1 MCEKTPSKTI
11 YTMKRNERNIIVYVM
26 NLPAGAVA
34 SIRAYSK
41 KEKKKF
47 RVMLIVN
54 SQDTEKKHKEKYG
67 DLDIFL
73 ECDFSNPAHIAE
85 VLAPYQ
91 DELCAITCRTES
103 YMARFIQIIPHVP
116 YLRTPTTESLRWAT
130 DKLEMRR
137 RFKLLAKKFTPKYA
151 IVRENTKVER
161 ARVIEK
167 IKFPMILKPTN
178 LAQSL
183 LVSICYHEE
192 DLKLALT
199 HAFKKIKKI
208 YAENG
213 RIEEPKMMV
222 EEFMEGDMYSVDA
235 YVNGRGTVYFCPM
248 VKVITGKNI
257 GHDDF
262 YNYMHLS
269 PTGLK
274 KERIEL
280 AREAA
285 TAGIHALGLRN
296 TTAHV
301 ELMKVDDEWKLI
313 EIGPRVGGFRD
324 KLHSLSCDIDHSLND
339 ILIRMPKKPIIPK
352 KCKGFAATLKWYP
365 KKEGKIIRL
374 KGIKKC
380 QELKSFIDIKLIKKI
395 GDQCQFAKNG
405 GKAVFTITLFN
416 TERSRLLADIRR
428 VEQLIDVEIGK

>member
-1 MCEKTPSKTI
+1 
-11 YTMKRNERNIIVYVM
+11 MKNKERNIIAYVM

-34 SIRAYSK
+34 SIRAY
-41 KEKKKF
+41 EKREKRKF
-47 RVMLIVN
+47 RVMLIC
-54 SQDTEKKHKEKYG
+54 DTSHAEKKHRENYT
-67 DLDIFL
+67 DLDMYL
-73 ECDFSNPAHIAE
+73 ECDFSSPARIAE
-85 VLAPYQ
+85 MLAPYQ

-103 YMARFIQIIPHVP
+103 YMARFTQIIPHVP
-116 YLRTPTTESLRWAT
+116 YLRTPTTESLKWAT

-137 RFKLLAKKFTPKYA
+137 RFALLAKKYTPKYA
-151 IVRENTKVER
+151 VVRENTKIER
-161 ARVIEK
+161 KRVADK

-199 HAFKKIKKI
+199 HAFKKIHKI
-208 YAENG
+208 YEENG

-274 KERIEL
+274 KERIERAHDA
-280 AREAA
+280 ARE
-285 TAGIHALGLRN
+285 GIHALGLRN

-301 ELMKVDDEWKLI
+301 ELMKIDDEWKLI
-313 EIGPRVGGFRD
+313 EIGPRIGGFRD

-339 ILIRMPKKPIIPK
+339 VLIRLPKKPIIPK

-365 KKEGKIIRL
+365 KKEGKIVGL

-380 QELKSFIDIKLIKKI
+380 QGLKSFVDIKLIKKI
-395 GDQCQFAKNG
+395 GDTCQFAKNG
-405 GKAVFTITLFN
+405 GKAVFTITLYN
-416 TERSRLLADIRR
+416 AERPRLLADIRR
-428 VEQLIDVEIGK
+428 IEQLIDIQMV

>member
-1 MCEKTPSKTI
+1 
-11 YTMKRNERNIIVYVM
+11 M

-34 SIRAYSK
+34 SIRAF
-41 KEKKKF
+41 EKREKRKF
-47 RVMLIVN
+47 RVLLICD
-54 SQDTEKKHKEKYG
+54 SESIEKKSKEKYG

-73 ECDFSNPAHIAE
+73 ECDFGNPSDIAAT
-85 VLAPYQ
+85 LAPYQ

-103 YMARFIQIIPHVP
+103 HMARFIQIIPHVP
-116 YLRTPTTESLRWAT
+116 YLRTPTTESLKWAT

-137 RFKLLAKKFTPKYA
+137 RFKLLAKKFTPQYA
-151 IVRENTKVER
+151 VVRENTKKER
-161 ARVIEK
+161 KRVIEK
-167 IKFPMILKPTN
+167 ISFPMILKPTN

-192 DLKLALT
+192 DLKHALT
-199 HAFKKIKKI
+199 HAYKKI
-208 YAENG
+208 YKIYQENG
-213 RIEEPKMMV
+213 RIEEPQMMV

-235 YVNGRGTVYFCPM
+235 YVSGRGKVYFCPM

-280 AREAA
+280 AHEAA

-301 ELMKVDDEWKLI
+301 ELMKLDDEWKLI

-324 KLHSLSCDIDHSLND
+324 KLHNLSCDIDHSLND
-339 ILIRMPKKPIIPK
+339 ILIRLPKKPIIPK

-365 KKEGKIIRL
+365 KKEGKITRL

-380 QELKSFIDIKLIKKI
+380 QELKSFVDIKLIKKI
-395 GDQCQFAKNG
+395 GDVCHFAKNG
-405 GKAVFTITLFN
+405 GKAVFTITLYN
-416 TERSRLLADIRR
+416 PERSRLLADIRR
-428 VEQLIDVEIGK
+428 IEQLVDVQID

>member
-1 MCEKTPSKTI
+1 
-11 YTMKRNERNIIVYVM
+11 MKNKERNIIAYVM
-26 NLPAGAVA
+26 NLPAGAIA
-34 SIRAYSK
+34 SIRAYEK
-41 KEKKKF
+41 KEKRKF
-47 RVMLIVN
+47 RVMLIC
-54 SQDTEKKHKEKYG
+54 DTSHAEKKHRENYT
-67 DLDIFL
+67 DLDIYL
-73 ECDFSNPAHIAE
+73 ECDFSSPARIAE
-85 VLAPYQ
+85 MLAPYQ

-137 RFKLLAKKFTPKYA
+137 RFALLAKKYTPKYA
-151 IVRENTKVER
+151 IVRENTKAER
-161 ARVIEK
+161 KRVAEK

-183 LVSICYHEE
+183 LVSICYHED
-192 DLKLALT
+192 DLKQALT
-199 HAFKKIKKI
+199 HAFKKIHKI

-248 VKVITGKNI
+248 VKVVTGKNI

-262 YNYMHLS
+262 YNYLHLS

-274 KERIEL
+274 KERIEHAHNA
-280 AREAA
+280 ARE
-285 TAGIHALGLRN
+285 GIHALGLRN

-301 ELMKVDDEWKLI
+301 ELMKIDDEWKLI
-313 EIGPRVGGFRD
+313 EIGPRIGGFRD

-339 ILIRMPKKPIIPK
+339 VLIRLPKKPIIPK

-365 KKEGKIIRL
+365 KKEGKIVGL

-380 QELKSFIDIKLIKKI
+380 QELKSFVDIKLIKKI
-395 GDQCQFAKNG
+395 GDICQFAKNG
-405 GKAVFTITLFN
+405 GKAVFTITLYN
-416 TERSRLLADIRR
+416 AERPRLLADIRR
-428 VEQLIDVEIGK
+428 IEQLIDIQMI

>member
-1 MCEKTPSKTI
+1 
-11 YTMKRNERNIIVYVM
+11 MKNKERNIIVYVM
-26 NLPAGAVA
+26 NLPAGAIE
-34 SIRAYSK
+34 SIRAYEK
-41 KEKKKF
+41 KEKKKY
-47 RVMLIVN
+47 RVMLIHDSSSV
-54 SQDTEKKHKEKYG
+54 EKKSKENYT
-67 DLDIFL
+67 DLDIYI
-73 ECDFSNPAHIAE
+73 ECDFSTPARIAE
-85 VLAPYQ
+85 ALAPYQ
-91 DELCAITCRTES
+91 NQLRAITCRTES

-116 YLRTPTTESLRWAT
+116 YLRTPTTESLKWAT

-137 RFKLLAKKFTPKYA
+137 RFALLAKKFTPKYA
-151 IVRENTKVER
+151 VVRENTKAER
-161 ARVIEK
+161 KRVIEK

-192 DLKLALT
+192 DLKQSLT
-199 HAFKKIKKI
+199 NAFKMINKI

-222 EEFMEGDMYSVDA
+222 EEYMEGDMYSVDA
-235 YVNGRGTVYFCPM
+235 YVNGIGTVYFCPM
-248 VKVITGKNI
+248 VKVVTGKNI

-262 YNYMHLS
+262 YNYLHLS

-274 KERIEL
+274 KERIEHAHEA
-280 AREAA
+280 ARE
-285 TAGIHALGLRN
+285 GIHALGLRN

-339 ILIRMPKKPIIPK
+339 ILIRLPKKPIIPK
-352 KCKGFAATLKWYP
+352 KCKGFAATIKWYP
-365 KKEGKIIRL
+365 KKEGKITKL

-380 QELKSFIDIKLIKKI
+380 QELKSFVDIKLIKKI
-395 GDQCQFAKNG
+395 GDSCQFAKNG

-416 TERSRLLADIRR
+416 SERSRLLADIRR
-428 VEQLIDVEIGK
+428 IEQLIDVQIA

>member
-1 MCEKTPSKTI
+1 
-11 YTMKRNERNIIVYVM
+11 MKNKERNIIAYVM
-26 NLPAGAVA
+26 NLPAGAVE
-34 SIRAYSK
+34 SIRAYEK
-41 KEKKKF
+41 KEKRKF
-47 RVMLIVN
+47 RVMLIC
-54 SQDTEKKHKEKYG
+54 DTSNVEKKHRENYA
-67 DLDIFL
+67 DLDIYL
-73 ECDFSNPAHIAE
+73 ECDFSSPARIAE
-85 VLAPYQ
+85 MLAPYQ
-91 DELCAITCRTES
+91 NELCAITCRTES

-137 RFKLLAKKFTPKYA
+137 RFALLAKKYTPKYA
-151 IVRENTKVER
+151 IVRENTKAER
-161 ARVIEK
+161 TRVAEK

-183 LVSICYHEE
+183 LVSICYHED
-192 DLKLALT
+192 DLKQALT
-199 HAFKKIKKI
+199 HAFKKIHKI

-262 YNYMHLS
+262 YNYLHLS

-274 KERIEL
+274 KERIEHAHNA
-280 AREAA
+280 ARE
-285 TAGIHALGLRN
+285 GIHALGLRN

-301 ELMKVDDEWKLI
+301 ELMKIDDEWKLI

-339 ILIRMPKKPIIPK
+339 VLIRLPKKPIIPK

-365 KKEGKIIRL
+365 KKEGKIVGL

-380 QELKSFIDIKLIKKI
+380 QELKSFVDIKLIKKI
-395 GDQCQFAKNG
+395 GDTCQFAKNG
-405 GKAVFTITLFN
+405 GKAVFTITLYN
-416 TERSRLLADIRR
+416 AERPRLLADIRR
-428 VEQLIDVEIGK
+428 IEQLIDIQMI